1 MKIYARWLF
10 GTAAAFN
17 IALGL
22 ALLFLR
28 PQLAGWLGI
37 DAVEGENLV
46 LGNLA
51 GLLAGLIGCIYA
63 FISADPARYRP
74 IIGLAVIGK
83 LLAVVCVIVPWLRGE
98 ISAALPVL
106 VIGDVLYAVLFT
118 DYLRRTRAHASGGRF
133 G

>member
-1 MKIYARWLF
+1 MKSYARWLF
-10 GTAAAFN
+10 GMAAVFN

-28 PQLAGWLGI
+28 PLLASWLGI
-37 DAVEGENLV
+37 EPAQGENLV

-63 FISADPARYRP
+63 LISSDPVRYRP
-74 IIGLAVIGK
+74 IIGLAVVGK

-98 ISAALPVL
+98 ISGSLPVL
-106 VIGDVLYAVLFT
+106 VMGDVIFAGLFAN
-118 DYLRRTRAHASGGRF
+118 YLRRTRA
-133 G
+133 